1 VGIAD
6 EQIYPTGNG
15 TIKKIKEKSMRK
27 RNAGMLL
34 LMLLITLT
42 GFSEKQHTSFY
53 EKTKQEVMKGWNTWD
68 THSALTHAYL
78 PDGYAIRMGFIQ
90 RATKD
95 EQALQLVQ
103 PNNSYF
109 DKDIVNVRPGY
120 HSGDG
125 KYTCIYV
132 QYHEVDVKIETAAE
146 EDKLYVRIVPL
157 TIPSYGA
164 DVTISQG
171 ILWNKSGTLSRKEN
185 QMEAEFPSGK
195 KFKVFT
201 PSEIKP
207 DYYNN
212 LLSHNFVLTIHDTIY
227 FAVNHNAPS
236 TYISDKIDASAKNY
250 RAGAESE
257 YGDLAPAVLAM
268 EAGLHW
274 NLIYDGKNDRVFS
287 TVSRTWNVARGGYV
301 FFGWDNFFISAMYGV
316 RNKELAYLNAIEALK
331 EITEEGFISNMSQA
345 NGRKAFD
352 RSQPPVGALACKMIF
367 DKYQEIDF
375 IREVFPNLFRWNRW
389 WLTRRLNGNLLSWG
403 SHASKNPFRD
413 VVHNN
418 QAAAMLE
425 SGIDDS
431 PMYTD
436 ASFNP
441 EKHYLELWD
450 VCLNS
455 LYINDCKILAE
466 FALLLGDAEKAE
478 ELNATANDFA
488 RNLELLWDDNSKIY
502 KNYHTDKHRFSQK
515 LSPTLFYPLISK
527 TVSPERV
534 TAMIDNHFF
543 NTETF
548 YGPYIMP
555 SISRNDPEFEKQRY
569 WKGAIWA
576 PMNFLVYMG
585 LINYPEAAAARKDL
599 AQKSL
604 DMFMKNYDELGL
616 ISENYSAITGRGDDP
631 RLESHPFYNWGALL
645 ALIGIIENEKY

>member
-1 VGIAD
+1 
-6 EQIYPTGNG
+6 
-15 TIKKIKEKSMRK
+15 MRK
-27 RNAGMLL
+27 RKAGTLFLILL
-34 LMLLITLT
+34 NVLT
-42 GFSEKQHTSFY
+42 GFSKVQDASFY
-53 EKTKQEVMKGWNTWD
+53 EKTKKKVMKGWNTWD
-68 THSALTHAYL
+68 TNSALTHAYL
-78 PDGYAIRMGFIQ
+78 PEGFAIRMGFIQ

-95 EQALQLVQ
+95 EKVLQLVQ

-125 KYTCIYV
+125 NYTCIYV
-132 QYHEVDVKIETAAE
+132 QYNEVNVKIETTAD

-164 DVTISQG
+164 DITISQG
-171 ILWNKSGTLSRKEN
+171 ILWDKPGTLSRKEN
-185 QMEAEFPSGK
+185 QIEAIFPSGK

-212 LLSHNFVLTIHDTIY
+212 LLSHNIVLSIHDTIY
-227 FAVNHNAPS
+227 FTVNHDAS
-236 TYISDKIDASAKNY
+236 SSYISEKIEASEKKYIAD
-250 RAGAESE
+250 AESE
-257 YGDLAPAVLAM
+257 YSDLAPAVLAM

-301 FFGWDNFFISAMYGV
+301 FFGWDNFFIAAMYGV

-331 EITEEGFISNMSQA
+331 EITEEGFISNLSQA

-367 DKYQEIDF
+367 DKYREIDF
-375 IREVFPNLFRWNRW
+375 IREVFPNLYQWNRW
-389 WLTRRLNGNLLSWG
+389 WLTQRLNGKLLSWG
-403 SHASKNPFRD
+403 SHPSKNPFRD
-413 VVHNN
+413 VVYNN
-418 QAAAMLE
+418 KAAAMLE

-431 PMYTD
+431 PMYID
-436 ASFNP
+436 ATFNP
-441 EKHYLELWD
+441 EKHYMELWD
-450 VCLNS
+450 VGLNS

-466 FALLLGDAEKAE
+466 FALLLGDTAKAE
-478 ELNATANDFA
+478 ELNTTAAEFA
-488 RNLELLWDDNSKIY
+488 RNLNLLWDNESKIY
-502 KNYHTDKHRFSQK
+502 KNYHSDTERFSQK

-527 TVSPERV
+527 TVSPKRV
-534 TAMIDNHFF
+534 TEMINYHFF
-543 NTETF
+543 NSETF
-548 YGPYIMP
+548 YGSYILP
-555 SISRNDPEFEKQRY
+555 SISKNDPDFEKQRY

-585 LINYPEAAAARKDL
+585 LQNYPEAASARKDL

-604 DMFMKNYDELGL
+604 NMFMKNYNELGL
-616 ISENYSAITGRGDDP
+616 ISENYSAITGRGDHP

-645 ALIGIIENEKY
+645 ALIGIIENGKY